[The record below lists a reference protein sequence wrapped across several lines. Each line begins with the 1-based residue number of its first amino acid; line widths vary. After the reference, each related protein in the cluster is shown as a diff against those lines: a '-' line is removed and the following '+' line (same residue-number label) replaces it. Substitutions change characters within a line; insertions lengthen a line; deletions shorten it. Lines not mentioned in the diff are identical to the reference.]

1 MVERYQNRY
10 RIGGFIGL
18 KKNEDT
24 KRSVSLLLF
33 LTVFPRLGG
42 VAHMVERVRQK
53 IFHKLARNT
62 DNILIHSRFAFDR
75 YG

>member
-24 KRSVSLLLF
+24 KLSVLLLLF
-33 LTVFPRLGG
+33 LTIFPRLGG

-53 IFHKLARNT
+53 ILTNWQE
-62 DNILIHSRFAFDR
+62 ILTIS
-75 YG
+75 